1 MLVLS
6 RKQMES
12 LCIGDSV
19 EVTVLEVRKGRVRLG
34 ITAPRAVSVMRL
46 ELQQDEHRPAR
57 DNGRAARPGC
67 SISGTREV
75 GARLEQGLQRSIPSV
90 V

>member
-12 LCIGDSV
+12 LSIGDSI
-19 EVTVLEVRKGRVRLG
+19 EITVLEVRKGRVRLG
-34 ITAPRAVSVMRL
+34 ISAPRTVSVMRL
-46 ELQQDEHRPAR
+46 ELQQRVHLPAR
-57 DNGRAARPGC
+57 DNGRTVRCGS
-67 SISGTREV
+67 SITGTREV
-75 GARLEQGLQRSIPSV
+75 GARLEQGLQYSIPNV